1 MKPPRSAFPVPAALL
16 FLAAASLTAQPPVR
30 TFTLPDGLRV
40 VLRED
45 QGRLLF
51 RARLRLALRP
61 GDLPPGREGLADLAL
76 RMLDRGE
83 AGHLGTAAFDRALDD
98 GGIRLERSLTADAL
112 TWDLVSRSRDQDR
125 ALGLLADRLLRP
137 VLDPSALEPERLACW
152 RDQEAALASPDARL
166 HAALGLGGPPPATEQ
181 SLGQLTF
188 TDLETFLRR
197 VFRPDRALL
206 VLEGDLGLE
215 QAKTLVLLT
224 LGTWVGAAVP
234 AGPAAP
240 APPVLPPAPAH
251 IADPGAA
258 LRVEA
263 AAPPPGDLDP
273 ALRDLVVLILR
284 HDPTLADL
292 LVRETPS
299 GTLRFTLRAPAP
311 GADTALTALRAR
323 LAALAGRGCTEA
335 DLDRAKAAW
344 TEAQR
349 VLALHPEA
357 LLTRD
362 LREAEGRAARPEAVA
377 AVTPAALG
385 AALAGWLDPA
395 RIRWAVVGDPAV
407 LRP

>member
-1 MKPPRSAFPVPAALL
+1 MRPPRSALLVQAAVL
-16 FLAAASLTAQPPVR
+16 FLAAASLTAQPPLR
-30 TFTLPDGLRV
+30 TFTLPNGLRV

-83 AGHLGTAAFDRALDD
+83 AGHLGAAAFDRALDD

-152 RDQEAALASPDARL
+152 RDQEAALASPAARL
-166 HAALGLGGPPPATEQ
+166 DAALGLGGPPPATEQ
-181 SLGQLTF
+181 SLGQLAF
-188 TDLETFLRR
+188 ADLETFLRR

-215 QAKTLVLLT
+215 QARALVLLT
-224 LGTWVGAAVP
+224 LGTWTGEAAP

-240 APPVLPPAPAH
+240 AAPLPPLPAR

-263 AAPPPGDLDP
+263 AVPPPGNLDP
-273 ALRDLVVLILR
+273 ALRDLAVLLLR
-284 HDPTLADL
+284 HDPTLADV
-292 LVRETPS
+292 LVREAPG
-299 GTLRFTLRAPAP
+299 GTLRFTLRAQAP
-311 GADTALTALRAR
+311 GADAALAALRAR
-323 LAALAGRGCTEA
+323 LAALAGRGCSEA

-357 LLTRD
+357 LLARD
-362 LREAEGRAARPEAVA
+362 LQDAEGRAARPEAVA
-377 AVTPAALG
+377 AATPAALG

-395 RIRWAVVGDPAV
+395 RIRWAVVGDPAF
-407 LRP
+407 LKP